1 MQFIYINEFLL
12 FCFLILYNVIL
23 KDNSQH
29 ILVYRKYEEKKLF
42 YQALD
47 FPNVLIKNNLN

>member
-42 YQALD
+42 Y
-47 FPNVLIKNNLN
+47 